1 MNTARMITWAA
12 LAAWLLPGKLFSA
25 AGEVR
30 CASAESMAG
39 LMETWTRTFS
49 ASSAA
54 APARIT
60 VREKFSAAAFAAFLR
75 GEVEV
80 VPFAR
85 ELFPSERAGYAEK
98 FDGAPLLVPVAT
110 GSRDTKGGT
119 HAVAIFVHENNP
131 LARFSL
137 AQLRELLARD
147 GRIVT
152 WGHLG
157 LTGEW
162 ALKKIALHGM
172 TVRRETGN
180 PPGVVNFLEHR
191 VLAGRVWGDDI
202 TAHTDV
208 TGGAQALE
216 LIVRAVAA
224 DPAALGYS
232 GFGYAQP
239 GTKTLALAETD
250 AGPFFEG
257 TAAEVARRDY
267 PLARTIYLCVDR
279 APDALTRNFLR
290 HVLTAEAQHAIA
302 ADAQKFFPLPAA
314 ALAAARAQL
323 N

>member
-1 MNTARMITWAA
+1 MTVESDFFIGPFAGQAELAPSGDAAVAREEFAE
-12 LAAWLLPGKLFSA
+12 LRERE
-25 AGEVR
+25 AGE
-30 CASAESMAG
+30 
-39 LMETWTRTFS
+39 
-49 ASSAA
+49 
-54 APARIT
+54 RI
-60 VREKFSAAAFAAFLR
+60 
-75 GEVEV
+75 
-80 VPFAR
+80 
-85 ELFPSERAGYAEK
+85 LFI
-98 FDGAPLLVPVAT
+98 D
-110 GSRDTKGGT
+110 
-119 HAVAIFVHENNP
+119 EN
-131 LARFSL
+131 
-137 AQLRELLARD
+137 RD
-147 GRIVT
+147 GRIAT
-152 WGHLG
+152 WGQLG

-162 ALKKIALHGM
+162 ADKKIALHGM

-180 PPGVVNFLEHR
+180 PPGIVNFLEHR
-191 VLAGRVWGDDI
+191 VLAGREWRDGI

-239 GTKTLALAETD
+239 GTNTLALAETD
-250 AGPFFEG
+250 AGPFFAG